1 MNYPGCDVFV
11 DSRLEYAATW
21 QSAAA
26 NSRLS
31 HRNFID
37 RSAIIRCYD
46 PIGISSPRKRE
57 GSLSRFLAASV
68 FQHLQSL
75 TDDDANRA
83 DSRGAWPAP
92 LCDVFPYRGH
102 QPRRRL

>member
-46 PIGISSPRKRE
+46 PIGIASPRNPFRRIASSNALISAE
-57 GSLSRFLAASV
+57 SRR
-68 FQHLQSL
+68 
-75 TDDDANRA
+75 T
-83 DSRGAWPAP
+83 SRCSAVLFEIFPMFGARDWN
-92 LCDVFPYRGH
+92 DVVA
-102 QPRRRL
+102 LL